1 MIKWFSEMSYR
12 TFFYRS
18 IAALVLGVFLI
29 INPGVSMNMLV
40 QLIGA
45 FVLFTGLVTLIVA
58 YRQPHNLL
66 LSFGGISAIVCIV
79 FGAVLLCFPGK
90 FANMVIVLFGLLL
103 LIVGIFQVVNTANM
117 RNELKSFKFYMT
129 GGCVT
134 FIAGMV
140 FLLFPNFIK
149 SSIGIFLG
157 FALVIYAINELG
169 LGMKIRGHFNK
180 SNVVVEDVAYEEI
193 EEVNDIAEEK

>member
-29 INPGVSMNMLV
+29 LNPRVTMNMLV

-45 FVLFTGLVTLIVA
+45 FILFTGLATLIVA
-58 YRQPHNLL
+58 YRQPHNLF

-79 FGAVLLCFPGK
+79 FGAILLCLPGK
-90 FANMVIVLFGLLL
+90 FANMIIVLFGLLL
-103 LIVGIFQVVNTANM
+103 LVVGLFQIVNTANM
-117 RNELKSFKFYMT
+117 RNEIKNFKFYMT
-129 GGCVT
+129 GGSVT
-134 FIAGMV
+134 FLAGMV

-157 FALVIYAINELG
+157 FSLIIYAINELG
-169 LGMKIRGHFNK
+169 LGLKIRGHFNRA
-180 SNVVVEDVAYEEI
+180 NVKVEDVSYEKIEDVEEI
-193 EEVNDIAEEK
+193 GKEK